1 MLSKVITISQQKGGT
16 GKTTLAVHLALA
28 FIKFHNFK
36 VAIVDTDPQ
45 GSLGKWF
52 MVRSEKKIP
61 NDNLTFK
68 TASLWGAQYESKTL
82 KKDHDIVII
91 DTPPKIE
98 SDARP
103 SIEASDLV
111 LIPMTPSHVDFWAT
125 EGIIEIAKKAKKKIM
140 IQVNRANQRSKM
152 VIKTNEYI
160 KSINVPAVETIIG
173 HRQIYA
179 ASMGE
184 GKTAMEKQK
193 KGKAAE
199 EIKKLSEQLLLE
211 LNQ

>member
-1 MLSKVITISQQKGGT
+1 MLSKVITISQQKGGS

-28 FIKFHNFK
+28 FIKYHSLK
-36 VAIVDTDPQ
+36 VAVIDTDPQ

-52 MVRSEKKIP
+52 MIRTEKKIP
-61 NDNLTFK
+61 SDNLTFK

-103 SIEASDLV
+103 SIESADLV
-111 LIPMTPSHVDFWAT
+111 LIPIAASHVDFWAT
-125 EGIIEIAKKAKKKIM
+125 GAIVDIAKKANKKIL
-140 IQVNRANQRSKM
+140 IQINRSSQRSKL
-152 VIKTNEYI
+152 ITKTNEFI
-160 KSINVPAVETIIG
+160 KSLDLSATKTIIG
-173 HRQIYA
+173 NRQIFA

-184 GKTAMEKQK
+184 GKTAVEKQK
-193 KGKAAE
+193 KSNAVE
-199 EIKKLSEQLLLE
+199 EIKNLSEQILSE
-211 LNQ
+211 IK

>member
-16 GKTTLAVHLALA
+16 GKTTLEVHLALA
-28 FIKFHNFK
+28 FIKYHNLK
-36 VAIVDTDPQ
+36 VAIIDTDPQ

-52 MVRSEKKIP
+52 VIRSEKKVS

-82 KKDHDIVII
+82 KKDNDIVII

-111 LIPMTPSHVDFWAT
+111 IIPMTPSHVDFWAT
-125 EGIIEIAKKAKKKIM
+125 EAIIEIAKKAKKKIL
-140 IQVNRANQRSKM
+140 IQINRANRRSKL
-152 VIKTNEYI
+152 ISKTNEYI
-160 KSINVPAVETIIG
+160 NSINVSATKTIIG

-179 ASMGE
+179 SSMGE
-184 GKTAMEKQK
+184 GKTAVEKQK
-193 KGKAAE
+193 KGNAVE
-199 EIKKLSEQLLLE
+199 EIKELSGQILLE
-211 LNQ
+211 LK